1 MDTELKK
8 TLITV
13 GCIGTGGFVGNRA
26 GDAFGLVNW
35 MRLPVILAGSITG
48 ATIAH
53 YIKRQMAYSDAK
65 AKHFGQ
71 AQPEMN
77 HGDMRVALTWS
88 NGMSSVS
95 PVFQS
100 VPEQDFLET
109 VSSAILDAATSEFGT
124 GAAQAFPAT
133 VDVVYGDKYFTG
145 KVALD
150 EELIPI
156 LNLEE
161 GGVSTTPSLHRKAS
175 DAYQKRDAVER
186 ATLKVMHAN
195 KIPVSEAT
203 GPVQDFSIPIPQ

>member
-13 GCIGTGGFVGNRA
+13 GCIGTGGFVGNRV
-26 GDAFGLVNW
+26 GDALGLLSW
-35 MRLPVILAGSITG
+35 FRLPAILAGSITG

-53 YIKRQMAYSDAK
+53 YTKKRMPHSK
-65 AKHFGQ
+65 ARHFGQ
-71 AQPEMN
+71 AQPEMK
-77 HGDMRVALTWS
+77 HGDMRVAMTWS
-88 NGMSSVS
+88 NGMSSIS
-95 PVFQS
+95 PAFQS
-100 VPEQDFLET
+100 VPETELLET
-109 VSSAILDAATSEFGT
+109 ISTAILDTATNEFGT

-133 VDVVYGDKYFTG
+133 VDVVYGNKYFTG
-145 KVALD
+145 KVELD

-156 LNLEE
+156 LNLKE
-161 GGVSTTPSLHRKAS
+161 GGVSTTPLLRSKAI

-195 KIPVSEAT
+195 TIPVSEAT